1 MKKSEILFLYETSYN
16 VPNGDPFTGEQRYDE
31 ETKKILVSDVRIK
44 RFIRTYLED
53 IEGEHIYVSEK
64 TGAGKTDSK
73 GVLTYIAQNEK
84 WNPCQKTDIAEIM
97 KGLIDVR
104 LFGGISTLTNEET
117 KKIKVNKNECTNGH
131 VQFTGPVQFAAL
143 NPSLNRVNLKMH
155 QNTSHFTSKGDKA
168 QGAIATTTQVP
179 YSVVQIH
186 GWINPTVA
194 KSTDLKEDDL
204 QKMFKA
210 LWYGTGGE
218 GSSFS
223 RSKVGQ
229 DSLLLLIIDYKENF
243 DKLYGVDRTIK
254 LVPNEGLKDEQ
265 IRSMDNY
272 TLNFTKLKE
281 LAKNDKIEKIRFYTE
296 IDEIKNELNGEKFE
310 EMSL

>member
-16 VPNGDPFTGEQRYDE
+16 IPNGDPFTGEQRYDE

-168 QGAIATTTQVP
+168 QGAIATTTLVP

-204 QKMFKA
+204 KKMFKA

-243 DKLYGVDRTIK
+243 DKLYGIDRTIK
-254 LVPNEGLKDEQ
+254 LEPNKGMKDEQ
-265 IRSMDNY
+265 IRSMDDY
-272 TLNFTKLKE
+272 ALDFTKLKE
-281 LAKNDKIEKIRFYTE
+281 LAKNDKIEKIRSYTE
-296 IDEIKNELNGEKFE
+296 IDKIKNELNGEKFE

>member
-16 VPNGDPFTGEQRYDE
+16 IPNGNPFTGEQRYDE

-44 RFIRTYLED
+44 RFVRTYLED
-53 IEGEHIYVSEK
+53 IEHEHIYVSDK
-64 TGAGKTDSK
+64 TGVGKTDSK
-73 GVLTYIAQNEK
+73 GVLTWIIEN
-84 WNPCQKTDIAEIM
+84 WNTNQKTDIAEIM
-97 KGLIDVR
+97 KELIDVR
-104 LFGGISTLTNEET
+104 LFGGISTLD
-117 KKIKVNKNECTNGH
+117 KKVKVGEKECTNGH

-143 NPSLNRVNLKMH
+143 NPSLNRVNLRMH
-155 QNTSHFTSKGDKA
+155 QNTSHFTSKEENA
-168 QGAIATTTQVP
+168 QGAIATTTLVP

-194 KSTDLKEDDL
+194 KNTDLKEDDL

-210 LWYGTGGE
+210 LWYGTGGA

-229 DSLLLLIIDYKENF
+229 DSLLLLVIDYKQSF

-254 LVPNEGLKDEQ
+254 LEPNEGLKDEQ
-265 IRSMDNY
+265 IRSMDDY
-272 TLNFTKLKE
+272 ALDFTKLKE
-281 LAKNDKIEKIRFYTE
+281 LAKNDKIDKIRFYTE

>member
-16 VPNGDPFTGEQRYDE
+16 IPNGDPFTGEQRYDE

-155 QNTSHFTSKGDKA
+155 QNTSHFTSKGEKA
-168 QGAIATTTQVP
+168 QGAIATTTLVP

-204 QKMFKA
+204 KKMFKA

-243 DKLYGVDRTIK
+243 DKLYGIDRTIK
-254 LVPNEGLKDEQ
+254 LEPNKGMKDEQ
-265 IRSMDNY
+265 IRSMDDY
-272 TLNFTKLKE
+272 ALDFTKLKE

-296 IDEIKNELNGEKFE
+296 IDKIKNELNGEKFE

>member
-16 VPNGDPFTGEQRYDE
+16 IPNGDPFTGEQRYDE

-44 RFIRTYLED
+44 RFVRTYLED
-53 IEGEHIYVSEK
+53 IEGEHIYVSDK
-64 TGAGKTDSK
+64 TGADKKDSK
-73 GVLTYIAQNEK
+73 GVLTYIAQNKE
-84 WNPCQKTDIAEIM
+84 WNPRQKTDIAEIM

-104 LFGGISTLTNEET
+104 LFGGISTLTNNDT
-117 KKIKVNKNECTNGH
+117 KNIKVNKKECTNGH

-143 NPSLNRVNLKMH
+143 NPSLNRVNLRMH
-155 QNTSHFTSKGDKA
+155 QNTSHFTSNEDNA
-168 QGAIATTTQVP
+168 QGAIATTTLVP

-243 DKLYGVDRTIK
+243 DKLYGIDRTIK
-254 LVPNEGLKDEQ
+254 LEPNKGMKDEQ
-265 IRSMDNY
+265 IRSMDDY
-272 TLNFTKLKE
+272 ALDFTKLKE

-296 IDEIKNELNGEKFE
+296 IDKIKNELNGEKFE

>member
-16 VPNGDPFTGEQRYDE
+16 IPNGDPFTGEQRYDE

-53 IEGEHIYVSEK
+53 IEGEHIYVSDK
-64 TGAGKTDSK
+64 TGADKKTSK
-73 GVLTYIAQNEK
+73 DVLTWIAQN
-84 WNPCQKTDIAEIM
+84 WNSNQKTDIAEIM
-97 KGLIDVR
+97 KDLIDVR
-104 LFGGISTLTNEET
+104 LFGGISTLTNDET

-143 NPSLNRVNLKMH
+143 NPSLNRVNLRMH
-155 QNTSHFTSKGDKA
+155 QNTSHFTSKEENA
-168 QGAIATTTQVP
+168 QGAIATTTLVP

-243 DKLYGVDRTIK
+243 DKLYGITT
-254 LVPNEGLKDEQ
+254 VPLKWTN
-265 IRSMDNY
+265 RS
-272 TLNFTKLKE
+272 LN
-281 LAKNDKIEKIRFYTE
+281 
-296 IDEIKNELNGEKFE
+296 
-310 EMSL
+310 